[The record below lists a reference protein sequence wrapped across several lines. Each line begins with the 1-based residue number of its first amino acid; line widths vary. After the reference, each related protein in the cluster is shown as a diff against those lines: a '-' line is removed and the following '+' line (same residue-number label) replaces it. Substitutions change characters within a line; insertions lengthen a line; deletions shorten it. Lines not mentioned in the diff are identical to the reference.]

1 MKDVLGQA
9 IADFYHQGGGMPL
22 DAKGPEAEKSTRGAA
37 SRGVSS
43 RRDKLWV
50 HTSSSLGWPG
60 DRRIHPREEMP
71 VRIYFRPM
79 EEMPELEWAALQQC
93 RGKILDIGAGAGS
106 HALALLQLGQEVTAL
121 EISPL
126 ASEVIKARGV
136 KKVLCEDVFKL
147 TARKKYDTLLLM
159 MNGIGLAGTLSGLH
173 DFLRKA
179 RTLVRPGGSLIFD
192 SSDIAYLYGGKPPP
206 PPGYYGELRY
216 RYEYRRQLS
225 DPFNWLFIDR
235 KTLGGITAAEGWRME
250 LLYED
255 GNDQYLVKCT

>member
-9 IADFYHQGGGMPL
+9 ISDFYHKGAGGATPRP
-22 DAKGPEAEKSTRGAA
+22 A
-37 SRGVSS
+37 S

-50 HTSSSLGWPG
+50 HTSSTLGWPG
-60 DRRIHPREEMP
+60 DKRIQPREEMP
-71 VRIYFRPM
+71 VKIYFRSM
-79 EEMPELEWAALQQC
+79 EEMPELEWVALQQC

-106 HALALLQLGQEVTAL
+106 HALALQQLGQDVTAL

-136 KKVLCEDVFKL
+136 KKILCADVFQL
-147 TARKKYDTLLLM
+147 SARKKYDTLLLM
-159 MNGIGLAGTLSGLH
+159 MNGIGLTGTLSGLR
-173 DFLRKA
+173 DFLRTSRA
-179 RTLVRPGGSLIFD
+179 LLRPGGSLVFD
-192 SSDIAYLYGGKPPP
+192 SSDIAYLYGGTPPTS
-206 PPGYYGELRY
+206 PGYYGELLY

-235 KTLGGITAAEGWRME
+235 KTLAGIAAAEGWQME

-255 GNDQYLVKCT
+255 SRDQYLVKCW